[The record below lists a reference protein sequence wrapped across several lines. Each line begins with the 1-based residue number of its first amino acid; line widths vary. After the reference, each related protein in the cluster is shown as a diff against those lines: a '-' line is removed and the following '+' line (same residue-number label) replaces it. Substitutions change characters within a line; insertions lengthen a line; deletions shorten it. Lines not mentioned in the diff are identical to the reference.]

1 MYVVYTHKPLHHTHC
16 APGHGFQTVHVV
28 TDQCYG
34 EQQVVRGRGGV
45 EGAELG
51 VWQVADGGG
60 AGQRVIGY
68 PQGHRAAEGVAVC
81 RQALELQR
89 LLRGQRSVG
98 HKNHPACECVCSDG
112 YLDIS

>member
-1 MYVVYTHKPLHHTHC
+1 MENFDVFDSADKKFDLVSYDYP
-16 APGHGFQTVHVV
+16 
-28 TDQCYG
+28 YG

-89 LLRGQRSVG
+89 LLRRRHVKGGAVRVYVCVSV
-98 HKNHPACECVCSDG
+98 CVCVCVCTLKSDSLG
-112 YLDIS
+112 